1 MASNISPGVYV
12 KIIDLS
18 TYVSAVPSTIGMLC
32 ALTQKGRD
40 NQLLFIGSISEL
52 ISEFGEP
59 NIATYGKYY
68 GQGPYC
74 AYNFLGQSGS
84 LYFMRCMPDDATY
97 SNLLISGYMTP
108 SDSTALIVISY
119 IDSVN
124 TYADIN
130 TALVSVGHNYPL
142 CMLYPIG
149 RGEFYNTI
157 SVRITA
163 HSNPMLNGVYVLDIY
178 EKQSDGID
186 TIIESFEV
194 SFDPNAIDSSGD
206 SLWIVNILSSYSNIL
221 RADMTLTN
229 GDFSGGYSLLAKV
242 YDKNIGDISINLTSG
257 SAIITDNRQV
267 FTDWENPTEA
277 GNATFMVIAKD
288 GFGNKIYGWLGAA
301 SGPDF
306 DSVHVFSS
314 RDLTGATQAWVG
326 NISSFDENSEITYEI
341 KKADTEISTAFISST
356 PVPLK
361 RGSDGNIKNSDGSF
375 NTTNGKQLLVNG
387 YAGTLINPI
396 TSNYEDSVLDVENI
410 YFTMVFDCGYPDDV
424 KSQISSLVQTRRDCV
439 AILDNGDNSTFNTAI
454 TSRTTNHT
462 FNNYFCT
469 LYEEYNKVYD
479 QFSGQDIW
487 VSPVYHMSYILPRSD
502 NVSEVWYAAAGFNR
516 AAIDTIK
523 ELRFNPKLGQRDQ
536 MYLRQL
542 NPIVKFSQGYVVW
555 GQLTTQAKPS
565 ALQDLNIIRLVLY
578 VKRALEQYCRYFIF
592 EQNDTVTWSSVAND
606 VIPFLEDIKNRRG
619 LYNYTVEVG
628 ATDYEIKTKTFHVN
642 VTLNPTRV
650 VEKIELNLFIK

>member
-242 YDKNIGDISINLTSG
+242 YDKNIGDISGGVSIHFCGSG
-257 SAIITDNRQV
+257 LKPEI
-267 FTDWENPTEA
+267 
-277 GNATFMVIAKD
+277 NATAVMLIIPISIA
-288 GFGNKIYGWLGAA
+288 
-301 SGPDF
+301 P
-306 DSVHVFSS
+306 
-314 RDLTGATQAWVG
+314 
-326 NISSFDENSEITYEI
+326 
-341 KKADTEISTAFISST
+341 
-356 PVPLK
+356 
-361 RGSDGNIKNSDGSF
+361 
-375 NTTNGKQLLVNG
+375 
-387 YAGTLINPI
+387 
-396 TSNYEDSVLDVENI
+396 
-410 YFTMVFDCGYPDDV
+410 
-424 KSQISSLVQTRRDCV
+424 
-439 AILDNGDNSTFNTAI
+439 
-454 TSRTTNHT
+454 
-462 FNNYFCT
+462 
-469 LYEEYNKVYD
+469 
-479 QFSGQDIW
+479 
-487 VSPVYHMSYILPRSD
+487 
-502 NVSEVWYAAAGFNR
+502 
-516 AAIDTIK
+516 
-523 ELRFNPKLGQRDQ
+523 
-536 MYLRQL
+536 
-542 NPIVKFSQGYVVW
+542 
-555 GQLTTQAKPS
+555 
-565 ALQDLNIIRLVLY
+565 
-578 VKRALEQYCRYFIF
+578 FIF
-592 EQNDTVTWSSVAND
+592 
-606 VIPFLEDIKNRRG
+606 LKIK
-619 LYNYTVEVG
+619 
-628 ATDYEIKTKTFHVN
+628 
-642 VTLNPTRV
+642 
-650 VEKIELNLFIK
+650 